1 MLPDLTTF
9 YQELGHRIKT
19 ERLKRNISQ
28 ENLGN
33 HLDLTRASIINIENG
48 RHRPSIYQLI
58 LIANYFQIDYTYLI
72 PFELQKPKR
81 KAKKISSS
89 LDNMITD
96 QEVTYKSTKV
106 INNFLSS
113 IKSQSS

>member
-1 MLPDLTTF
+1 MLPDLKTF

-28 ENLGN
+28 ENLG
-33 HLDLTRASIINIENG
+33 DQIELTRASVINIENG

-58 LIANYFQIDYTYLI
+58 MIANYFQIEYTYLV

-81 KAKKISSS
+81 KTRNVSNN
-89 LDNMITD
+89 LDNMIFD
-96 QEVTYKSTKV
+96 QEVTTKSTKL

-113 IKSQSS
+113 IKSQ